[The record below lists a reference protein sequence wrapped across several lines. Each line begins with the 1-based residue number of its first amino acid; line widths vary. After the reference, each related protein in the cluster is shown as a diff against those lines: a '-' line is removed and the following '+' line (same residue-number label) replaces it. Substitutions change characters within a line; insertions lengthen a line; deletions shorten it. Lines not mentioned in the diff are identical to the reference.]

1 MGPDPL
7 GMGARAVGKGAQC
20 AVVMAHRAFQHRLA
34 RAARVPR
41 AVTVVCLAGLLAL
54 QGCSTPS
61 AKIQP
66 LPANPAEFAL
76 WSCSRID
83 AELDAVQKRAADVA
97 YSVDERAGNNIL
109 ALSVGVTLFWPAL
122 LAMRP
127 DGPEAA
133 ELARLRGRDE
143 ALRTAAQRQDCPE
156 PGTLVAAE
164 RLASFPLAVGE
175 RMVFEERA
183 SPRQPAKVWVL
194 EFVSLRRNEVDFMLR
209 PPPGSRL
216 QGGPWQQDL
225 AGNVT
230 SAPAGNLHWPR
241 LLRGALELG
250 QVLGGDIQVSGDP
263 QDRARLRGQV
273 VAVGPQIVGDRR
285 FDAAVIELFGDA
297 PRGRTYAPVSGA
309 LVVDRSS
316 GLLLRLDL
324 RSASNSFSLQRRL
337 ARVEPAAAPAPSP
350 GS

>member
-1 MGPDPL
+1 MANRSSKSPAQS
-7 GMGARAVGKGAQC
+7 GARSSRVALVGAV
-20 AVVMAHRAFQHRLA
+20 
-34 RAARVPR
+34 AA
-41 AVTVVCLAGLLAL
+41 LLAL

-61 AKIQP
+61 ARIQP
-66 LPANPAEFAL
+66 LPANPSEFAL
-76 WSCSRID
+76 WSCSRLD

-133 ELARLRGRDE
+133 ELAQLRGRDE
-143 ALRTAAQRQDCPE
+143 ALRVAAARQGCPE
-156 PGTLVAAE
+156 PGTLVTAG
-164 RLASFPLAVGE
+164 RLAAFPLALGE
-175 RMVFEERA
+175 RLVFEERA
-183 SPRQPAKVWVL
+183 NPRQPAKEWVL
-194 EFVSLRRNEVDFMLR
+194 EFAGLRRSEVDFLLV
-209 PPPGSRL
+209 PPPGSPL
-216 QGGPWQQDL
+216 PGGSWQQDL

-230 SAPAGNLHWPR
+230 AAPTGSLYWPR

-263 QDRARLRGQV
+263 QDRARVRGQV
-273 VAVGPQIVGDRR
+273 VAVGPQIVGTRR

-297 PRGRTYAPVSGA
+297 TRGRTYVPVSGA

-324 RSASNSFSLQRRL
+324 RSSSNSFALQRRL
-337 ARVEPAAAPAPSP
+337 ARVEPAAAPPASAP

>member
-1 MGPDPL
+1 M
-7 GMGARAVGKGAQC
+7 
-20 AVVMAHRAFQHRLA
+20 
-34 RAARVPR
+34 
-41 AVTVVCLAGLLAL
+41 
-54 QGCSTPS
+54 
-61 AKIQP
+61 
-66 LPANPAEFAL
+66 
-76 WSCSRID
+76 
-83 AELDAVQKRAADVA
+83 
-97 YSVDERAGNNIL
+97 
-109 ALSVGVTLFWPAL
+109 
-122 LAMRP
+122 
-127 DGPEAA
+127 
-133 ELARLRGRDE
+133 
-143 ALRTAAQRQDCPE
+143 
-156 PGTLVAAE
+156 
-164 RLASFPLAVGE
+164 
-175 RMVFEERA
+175 
-183 SPRQPAKVWVL
+183 
-194 EFVSLRRNEVDFMLR
+194 
-209 PPPGSRL
+209 